1 MLPGCTVDVFL
12 VSSVGEVVRLVVVVD
27 VVAKCITNA
36 MQCSERKEYAKYEVQ
51 SDITTT

>member
-12 VSSVGEVVRLVVVVD
+12 ESSVGDVVRLVVVVD

-36 MQCSERKEYAKYEVQ
+36 MQCRERKENAKYEVQ
-51 SDITTT
+51 PYITTT